1 MNLSFRQWCNEKYL
15 EYKDEILEWTH
26 RAAEEEAK
34 DYFQRNKWFLKKKY
48 RQEHY
53 NKNISS

>member
-1 MNLSFRQWCNEKYL
+1 MTFRQWCNEKYL